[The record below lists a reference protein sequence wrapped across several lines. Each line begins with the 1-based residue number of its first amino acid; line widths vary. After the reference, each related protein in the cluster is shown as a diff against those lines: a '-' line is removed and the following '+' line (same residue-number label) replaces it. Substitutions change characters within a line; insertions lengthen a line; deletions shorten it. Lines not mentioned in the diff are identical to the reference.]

1 MELSNI
7 PRKVWTRLSLAI
19 AALIWIL
26 AAGFAVPVATYIGY
40 FLDQAFISQ
49 VLYQSFHWMTIILWL
64 ATVFV
69 AWDGYGKFALPGSFD
84 RKRTAWAVA
93 QTVFAL
99 WYFSTAIA
107 LNNGARMVTELCFN

>member
-19 AALIWIL
+19 AALVWIL

-49 VLYQSFHWMTIILWL
+49 VIFQSFHWLSMVLGVG
-64 ATVFV
+64 TVFV
-69 AWDGYGKFALPGSFD
+69 AWSGYEDWAMPGNF
-84 RKRTAWAVA
+84 KRVRVFWAVVQSA
-93 QTVFAL
+93 FAG
-99 WYFSTAIA
+99 WYFSRAIS
-107 LNNGARMVTELCFN
+107 LNEVSQQVIELCFK